1 MLIKAGADLNLQDED
16 GDTALITAMR
26 NNNIKF
32 ARILIENGADI
43 NIKNNE
49 GLSAIDF
56 MSEKT
61 DRNIR
66 LLLST
71 IVSKQTLGRKLVNE
85 LHGVPS
91 LESLSYKAYNKYKNF
106 GITKKNKTSN
116 EKKVLFILDDL
127 DKKKRRRA
135 RSESIK
141 SRKGYQKPRGNS
153 RGGKRTRRR

>member
-1 MLIKAGADLNLQDED
+1 
-16 GDTALITAMR
+16 MR

-66 LLLST
+66 ILLST
-71 IVSKQTLGRKLVNE
+71 IVSKQTLGRKLVDKLYNE
-85 LHGVPS
+85 LHISEVPT
-91 LESLSYKAYNKYKNF
+91 LQQLSYKAYKNF
-106 GITKKNKTSN
+106 GNTKKNKYFKVIEPSLILWEED
-116 EKKVLFILDDL
+116 EKRKSDL
-127 DKKKRRRA
+127 RERIRGRRIA
-135 RSESIK
+135 KSVSVK
-141 SRKGYQKPRGNS
+141 SRKGYQKPRGKS